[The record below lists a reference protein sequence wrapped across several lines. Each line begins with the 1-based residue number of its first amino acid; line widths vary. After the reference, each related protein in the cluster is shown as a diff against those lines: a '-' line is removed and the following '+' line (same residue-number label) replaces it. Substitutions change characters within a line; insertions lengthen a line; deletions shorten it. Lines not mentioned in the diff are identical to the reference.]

1 MGEKSLFPRSI
12 FGRVFA
18 EGFVAALMESPVQA
32 ARTLE
37 ALEETGLRGMDV
49 RVLPG
54 ELALEIDAS
63 HHPSL
68 AMAASAAGEAL
79 VSEEFVAGAL
89 LGDVLVGVRAS
100 SETSARAAWEI
111 LATEG
116 ATVVRHFG
124 PGSVLPIPD
133 PFLKATA

>member
-1 MGEKSLFPRSI
+1 MSEKSLFPRSI

-32 ARTLE
+32 ARTME
-37 ALEETGLRGMDV
+37 ALEGTGLPGMDV
-49 RVLPG
+49 RALPG

-68 AMAASAAGEAL
+68 AMAASAAGEAA
-79 VSEEFVAGAL
+79 VSEEYIAGAL
-89 LGDVLVGVRAS
+89 LGDVLVGVRAPS
-100 SETSARAAWEI
+100 RTSARVASEI
-111 LATEG
+111 LAAEG

-124 PGSVLPIPD
+124 PGFVQQIPD